1 METPLKT
8 WDRLEVDSCN
18 ADAPSFRQP
27 RLGYNFPAEKL

>member
-1 METPLKT
+1 MILKS
-8 WDRLEVDSCN
+8 RAALELDSCD